1 MVVDLESTNSGIS
14 SLYPRGEHAWMS
26 PVGGRQPSDDEIA
39 TWLYYNKKDIAAAVP
54 GRRPTRSER
63 ELWENYVASG
73 HLPPTEKKYAP
84 KKKLSSPQRQAEQ
97 HAATPA
103 KIDVFEIGSK
113 VPPRTGVTLPAEGN
127 LVVQLPNY
135 QLDGKIR
142 KRLMSGK
149 IEPESKLDLHGMNRE
164 EAKRAVAGFVL
175 SSFRVRRRLI
185 LIVTGK
191 GREKNDT
198 EPIPQRTGILRR
210 SLQTWLDCQPLNEV
224 VQYVSFAHALHG
236 GSGAFYV
243 YLRRQKKSIER
254 SVPNF
259 EM

>member
-1 MVVDLESTNSGIS
+1 MWQADSCH
-14 SLYPRGEHAWMS
+14 P
-26 PVGGRQPSDDEIA
+26 P
-39 TWLYYNKKDIAAAVP
+39 KKSM
-54 GRRPTRSER
+54 RR
-63 ELWENYVASG
+63 
-73 HLPPTEKKYAP
+73 

-113 VPPRTGVTLPAEGN
+113 VPPRAGVTLPAEGN

-191 GREKNDT
+191 GREKHDT

-210 SLQTWLDCQPLNEV
+210 SLQAWLDCQPLNEV

-243 YLRRQKKSIER
+243 YLRRQKKIY
-254 SVPNF
+254 
-259 EM
+259 